1 VGCHLEHTLGRS
13 GRLSTVGDL
22 ETGTRQPDM
31 RSIHKLTRALGVG
44 FWALYE
50 EPGTVLPGAVTLRAE
65 LYAVAQAGA
74 KPPSG

>member
-1 VGCHLEHTLGRS
+1 
-13 GRLSTVGDL
+13 
-22 ETGTRQPDM
+22 M